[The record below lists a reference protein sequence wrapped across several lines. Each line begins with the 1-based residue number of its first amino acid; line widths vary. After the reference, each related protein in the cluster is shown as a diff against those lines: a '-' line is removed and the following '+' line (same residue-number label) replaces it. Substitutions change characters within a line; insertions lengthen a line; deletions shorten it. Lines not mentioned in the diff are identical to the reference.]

1 MKSNFTLILLAHGS
15 RAPQTLEEMEKLAA
29 KLQRSQ
35 KGLRVLPAFLSLI
48 KPDLSCAISQAAAS
62 GALEVHVLPLFL
74 FTGKHVLEDI
84 PAQIKAN
91 RALYPSMKLILQKPI
106 GRHASF
112 AQFLLQAGGFQ

>member
-1 MKSNFTLILLAHGS
+1 MKSISTLILLAHGS

-48 KPDLSCAISQAAAS
+48 KPDLSLAISHAAAS
-62 GALEVHVLPLFL
+62 GAQEVHVLPLFL

-84 PAQIKAN
+84 PALIRAN
-91 RALYPSMKLILQKPI
+91 RALYPSIKLILQKPI
-106 GRHASF
+106 GHHASF
-112 AQFLLQAGGFQ
+112 ADFLLQAGGFR